1 LTANGRRRKK
11 LIHSLE
17 KEGGR
22 LLARNIFRRLFI
34 ATTRI
39 YLANILRKGVSM
51 GRGPGRQKE
60 DCRGKIISGLQDL
73 SLKRRLKNYFQ
84 YERGFSTG
92 AGWVWSSIL

>member
-22 LLARNIFRRLFI
+22 LPARNIFRRLFI

-51 GRGPGRQKE
+51 GRGAWETEGRLSGE
-60 DCRGKIISGLQDL
+60 DNIWLTRPFTEEEVKKL
-73 SLKRRLKNYFQ
+73 
-84 YERGFSTG
+84 FS
-92 AGWVWSSIL
+92 V